1 MYKGFLILRTDNE
14 AVKDFF
20 KNLFKEIPILININE
35 NDDVKSLLKCSIKT
49 VILDSSC
56 EDYKKLY
63 DFFTKRGVCVTS
75 IGNDKDIKWPFDED
89 EILSK
94 IEKTKIYFPEKKS
107 SFNLNFKGFKDFLV
121 KNDKRKKEIDKEIIK
136 KSKKHHFNKKS
147 NEDYLD
153 KLRGLSLLE
162 DGEVKILNKKEEDK
176 NKKYVDFDTKCL
188 KNKKVISFI
197 STKGGSG
204 KTTLILN
211 IAKKLENQKNKVIL
225 IDLERQL
232 GSSDI
237 SIFLNTPILPNIE
250 NYLLGTTEEGLNKSI
265 IRPRGSNFYVLQSST
280 KIDYFN
286 ENIYCKI
293 IDYAKYSFGTVLINL
308 PLIYSPFIKN
318 IIKNSDAIV
327 LIVTPLL
334 GSLSRMKTFSEKVLS
349 DFESL
354 KRIVFYNKHKGE
366 FKPSDIMGL
375 IKADFLVLMPFDNNL
390 EKNYQKQV
398 FESSES
404 ILNKSINELITKIW
418 DIKYLNLLS

>member
-1 MYKGFLILRTDNE
+1 MHKGFLILRTDNE
-14 AVKDFF
+14 VIKDFF
-20 KNLFKEIPILININE
+20 KNLFKETLVLININE
-35 NDDVKSLLKCSIKT
+35 NDDVKSLLECSIKT
-49 VILDSSC
+49 VILDSGC

-63 DFFTKRGVCVTS
+63 DFFNKIGVCVIS

-94 IEKTKIYFPEKKS
+94 IEKTKVYFPEKKS
-107 SFNLNFKGFKDFLV
+107 SLNLNFKGFRDFLL
-121 KNDKRKKEIDKEIIK
+121 KNDKRKKETDKEIII
-136 KSKKHHFNKKS
+136 KSKKHRFKKKNNK
-147 NEDYLD
+147 NYLD
-153 KLRGLSLLE
+153 KLKGLSLLE
-162 DGEVKILNKKEEDK
+162 EDEIKILNKKGED
-176 NKKYVDFDTKCL
+176 KKYVDFDTKCL

-237 SIFLNTPILPNIE
+237 SIFLNIPILPNIE
-250 NYLLGTTEEGLNKSI
+250 NYLIEPTEEGFNKSI
-265 IRPRGSNFYVLQSST
+265 LKPGGSNFYILQSST
-280 KIDYFN
+280 KIDSFN
-286 ENIYCKI
+286 ENIYYKI

-308 PLIYSPFIKN
+308 PLRYSPFIKN
-318 IIKNSDAIV
+318 IIKKSDAIV
-327 LIVTPLL
+327 LIVAPLL
-334 GSLSRMKTFSEKVLS
+334 GSLSRMKTFYEKVLS

-354 KRIVFYNKHKGE
+354 KRIVFYNKYKGE
-366 FKPSDIMGL
+366 FKPSEIMGV

-390 EKNYQKQV
+390 EKNYQKQS
-398 FESSES
+398 FEPSKSM
-404 ILNKSINELITKIW
+404 LNKSINELITKIW

>member
-1 MYKGFLILRTDNE
+1 MYKVFLILRTDNE

-20 KNLFKEIPILININE
+20 KNLFKETLVLININK
-35 NDDVKSLLKCSIKT
+35 NDDLKSLLECSIKT

-63 DFFTKRGVCVTS
+63 DFFTNSGVCVIS

-94 IEKTKIYFPEKKS
+94 IEKTKVYFPEKKS
-107 SFNLNFKGFKDFLV
+107 SFNLKFNNFKDFLF
-121 KNDKRKKEIDKEIIK
+121 KNYKRKKETDKEIIK

-147 NEDYLD
+147 SEDYLD
-153 KLRGLSLLE
+153 ELRGLSLLE
-162 DGEVKILNKKEEDK
+162 DDEIKILNKKEEDK
-176 NKKYVDFDTKCL
+176 KYFNFDNTCL

-250 NYLLGTTEEGLNKSI
+250 NYLIEPTEEVLKKSI
-265 IRPRGSNFYVLQSST
+265 LKPEGSNFYVLQSST
-280 KIDYFN
+280 KIDSFN

-293 IDYAKYSFGTVLINL
+293 IDYAKDSFGTVLINL
-308 PLIYSPFIKN
+308 PLIYSPFIKDV
-318 IIKNSDAIV
+318 IKKSDVIV

-354 KRIVFYNKHKGE
+354 KRIVFYNKYKGE
-366 FKPSDIMGL
+366 FKPSEIMSV

>member
-1 MYKGFLILRTDNE
+1 MYKVFLILRTDNE

-20 KNLFKEIPILININE
+20 KNLFKETLVLININK
-35 NDDVKSLLKCSIKT
+35 NDDLKSLLECFIKT

-63 DFFTKRGVCVTS
+63 DFFTKSGVCVIS

-94 IEKTKIYFPEKKS
+94 IEKTKVYFPEKKS
-107 SFNLNFKGFKDFLV
+107 SFNLKFNNFKDFLF
-121 KNDKRKKEIDKEIIK
+121 KNYKRKKETDKEIIK

-147 NEDYLD
+147 SEDYLD
-153 KLRGLSLLE
+153 ELKGLSLLE
-162 DGEVKILNKKEEDK
+162 DDEIKILNKKEEDK
-176 NKKYVDFDTKCL
+176 KYFNFDNTCL

-250 NYLLGTTEEGLNKSI
+250 NYLIEPTEEVLKKSI
-265 IRPRGSNFYVLQSST
+265 LKPEGSNFYVLQSST
-280 KIDYFN
+280 KIDSFN

-293 IDYAKYSFGTVLINL
+293 IDYAKDSFGTVLINL
-308 PLIYSPFIKN
+308 PLIYSPFIKDV
-318 IIKNSDAIV
+318 IKKSDVIV

-354 KRIVFYNKHKGE
+354 KRIVFYNKYKGE
-366 FKPSDIMGL
+366 FKPSEIMSV